1 MVDGIL
7 VNRLISTDHGL
18 DISYSR
24 NKNVLPYIGSQ
35 SCVGIFS
42 TTSMSG
48 VHLQANKKPAQLPCV
63 HSCLQMN
70 TACHL
75 FIVIYNLSLWW
86 HNIHKIALINYRYVI
101 IQTTHI
107 VVAYIFLWDKYQI
120 YTLFM
125 GPRFC

>member
-7 VNRLISTDHGL
+7 VHRLISTDHGL

-24 NKNVLPYIGSQ
+24 NYNVLPYIGSQ

-48 VHLQANKKPAQLPCV
+48 VHLQANKKPAQLPCI

-70 TACHL
+70 
-75 FIVIYNLSLWW
+75 
-86 HNIHKIALINYRYVI
+86 K
-101 IQTTHI
+101 QE
-107 VVAYIFLWDKYQI
+107 I
-120 YTLFM
+120 YTLAM
-125 GPRFC
+125 HPLLLTDEQTRNLHTCHASTLAYR